1 MIVEAIS
8 GESQSLLLDF
18 ALSDIG
24 RGPFCEGPSQA
35 ICFAFWRD
43 TITHPFFC
51 AVLSAST
58 TTSSACVASTL
69 TSLVFPKSAKVE
81 DRVNPCETDTR
92 LHMESSPREPIS
104 RSSFVLDG
112 LADLISTEILRNT
125 YLNIHESVRGQ
136 GEGRKLTPCMSS
148 RLV

>member
-1 MIVEAIS
+1 MIVEDIS

-24 RGPFCEGPSQA
+24 RSPFYEGPSQA

-51 AVLSAST
+51 AVLSASI

-69 TSLVFPKSAKVE
+69 TSLVSPKSAKVE
-81 DRVNPCETDTR
+81 DRVKPCEADTR
-92 LHMESSPREPIS
+92 LQMESSHREPIS
-104 RSSFVLDG
+104 RSSVFLDG
-112 LADLISTEILRNT
+112 LADLISAEIARSEL
-125 YLNIHESVRGQ
+125 EA
-136 GEGRKLTPCMSS
+136 
-148 RLV
+148 